1 VPDGEP
7 FWIAFFTPR
16 QLAAESMYA
25 AASLGNVRQTRRR
38 ALRVLS
44 GSDGMR
50 RRQVLATATLA
61 ASYLPS
67 SGAQR
72 DPDSDIGMACDVLR
86 EALPVIGSLSS
97 TRALDAVN
105 TVRRGLSAYPT
116 PAVRELEHDL
126 HRCVTGNA
134 S

>member
-1 VPDGEP
+1 VARCGPGEAEHALERSVPDGEP

-72 DPDSDIGMACDVLR
+72 DP
-86 EALPVIGSLSS
+86 
-97 TRALDAVN
+97 TRI
-105 TVRRGLSAYPT
+105 S
-116 PAVRELEHDL
+116 EWH
-126 HRCVTGNA
+126 VTSCA
-134 S
+134 KRSR